1 MLNKNTK
8 KSKKGFTLTEVL
20 VVVLIIGVISA
31 IAYPVYTK
39 SINKSRAVEAINLL
53 EMVRNKQIANFARR
67 GEYLPTFKDMGQLTS
82 NAEAE
87 IKTEGDAILTV
98 NGKYELAMNNATNC
112 MSAAYIPAKGKPAT
126 FTFSSSYEDAGLGCD
141 GDVCKTFGN
150 IVGTS
155 QSVCNCG
162 TKTCSSP
169 YNLNSKTCNCDCPLA
184 CREGGCH
191 DKNPA
196 RAETRA
202 CGNGGTQ
209 SRTCPESCGECS
221 ASWSSCTGQK
231 CDGNS
236 SEPCDAGYSGT
247 KTRTCNNGTWS
258 GWNISGCTKDPIECE
273 GEATTNCENCG
284 TKSRTCDKTTGTW
297 RAWSACTGIGLGQLP
312 CDTGYW
318 GEKVRECRDN
328 VWGEWD
334 TSKCVPAKTPCGE
347 CSSLKMRDY
356 NVEYEED
363 GECCICSG
371 SNVISLCTRTGG
383 WQDKDTC
390 ACVCPANASFVSG
403 NFTGSADS
411 MGGCK
416 CNDGYEGIPAY
427 GEECVAVEKEC
438 EGEATANCENCGT
451 KTRTCDKTTGTWSE
465 WSGCVGTKDETAA
478 CDSGYTGDRS
488 RTCRNDIWGP
498 WNTDMCKPDIKWS
511 IRSESFDTIVSCSGY
526 GAGSIAVCNGKVSAS
541 GGIYTHHQLTRC
553 DLRAKG
559 HSSRYSEY
567 YGKGD
572 GSSCADTNW
581 IQIYDPNGEFDNA
594 YSFSCSGWSSSY
606 RECTRDDYDRCRNGN
621 MYNGQVMCIETSYR
635 NTCVQAHTIAPC
647 LVNGLYCETFSG
659 ETRSTK
665 FHPTKG
671 SARVAVCVQ
680 E

>member
-53 EMVRNKQIANFARR
+53 EMVRNKQIANYARK
-67 GEYLPTFKDMGQLTS
+67 GEYLPTFSNIGQLTS

-87 IKTEGDAILTV
+87 VKTEGDAILTV

-112 MSAAYIPAKGKPAT
+112 MSAAYIPAKGKPAI

-141 GDVCKTFGN
+141 GDICKTFGN
-150 IVGTS
+150 IVGS
-155 QSVCNCG
+155 SSSVCNCG

-184 CREGGCH
+184 CTEGGCH
-191 DKNPA
+191 DKNPS
-196 RAETRA
+196 RTETQA
-202 CGNGGTQ
+202 CGYNNSGTQ
-209 SRTCPESCGECS
+209 SRTCPESCSSECNT
-221 ASWSSCTGQK
+221 SWSSCTGQSCNQSTK
-231 CDGNS
+231 PASTQNCANCGQKTQSVTCENGSWKASGFGACVGSKTDTQACDS
-236 SEPCDAGYSGT
+236 GYSGN
-247 KTRTCNNGTWS
+247 KTRTCTNDVWGA
-258 GWNISGCTKDPIECE
+258 WNTSSCVKNEIECE
-273 GEATTNCENCG
+273 GEATANCENCG
-284 TKSRTCDKTTGTW
+284 TKTRTCDKTTGTW
-297 RAWSACTGIGLGQLP
+297 SAWSACTGIGLGQLP

-427 GEECVAVEKEC
+427 GQACVPVKKDCDPATKPQSIPKPCGSKCGNETIEYYCNKSDLTWYGQSDGVCRNEGVCEAYSSGCSSACQCYSGYYYDSSAGGCRPNCNNRHSRTTKTECNSWSAPMNDSCDYTAAYGCEYQSSSDFQPQSSEC
-438 EGEATANCENCGT
+438 GWG
-451 KTRTCDKTTGTWSE
+451 TRTCRRTSEVRYDYGTGPY
-465 WSGCVGTKDETAA
+465 VGLK
-478 CDSGYTGDRS
+478 
-488 RTCRNDIWGP
+488 
-498 WNTDMCKPDIKWS
+498 
-511 IRSESFDTIVSCSGY
+511 
-526 GAGSIAVCNGKVSAS
+526 
-541 GGIYTHHQLTRC
+541 
-553 DLRAKG
+553 
-559 HSSRYSEY
+559 
-567 YGKGD
+567 
-572 GSSCADTNW
+572 
-581 IQIYDPNGEFDNA
+581 
-594 YSFSCSGWSSSY
+594 
-606 RECTRDDYDRCRNGN
+606 
-621 MYNGQVMCIETSYR
+621 
-635 NTCVQAHTIAPC
+635 TCVFYIE
-647 LVNGLYCETFSG
+647 CEEVWYTND
-659 ETRSTK
+659 
-665 FHPTKG
+665 
-671 SARVAVCVQ
+671 
-680 E
+680 